1 MSKLKNYL
9 PTVLKGSA
17 VLGTV
22 AAAAYFYRKDDTQK
36 QHSILRNFP
45 LIGRIRYM
53 TEQIGPELRQYL
65 FENNNEGTP
74 FSRKEFEDVVKA
86 GKYKERLIG
95 FGSERDFN
103 EAGYYI
109 RNSMFPNL
117 REELRIDNS
126 QKINTKVYEV
136 DEEGL
141 LSRKEKREDRQIEPY
156 FLRDEDAVIIGG
168 DTCRNPFKLKGL
180 VGQSAMSY
188 GALGENAITALS
200 RGLGLAG
207 GTWMNTGE
215 GGLSKYHLCGNPDIM
230 MQIGPGL
237 FGVRTPGGEF
247 SWEEFKK
254 KSEIGQVKAF
264 EIKLAQGAKIRGGHI
279 EGQKVTEEI
288 AQIRLVEPGQTINSP
303 NRFYEFK
310 NFNELFEFVERMRDV
325 GGKPIGI
332 KIVVGDL
339 DALEEMTKTMR
350 DTGKGPDFITVDGG
364 EGGTGATYQELA
376 DAVGLPI
383 MSALPLVDEML
394 KKYGVRNRVKLIA
407 SGKLTSPDKVAV
419 ALAMGAD
426 LVNIARGFM
435 ISVGCIMAEIC
446 HTNHCPAGV
455 ATTDSKLQEG
465 LVIEEKQYR
474 VANYVISLR
483 EGLFNLAA
491 AAGIDTPTKFER
503 KHIVHKDEW
512 GRVSPVRDITL
523 TPEKVEK
530 LRNKEKV
537 EKLRNKEKVEK

>member
-9 PTVLKGSA
+9 PAVLKGSA

-141 LSRKEKREDRQIEPY
+141 LTRKEKREDRQIEPY

-215 GGLSKYHLCGNPDIM
+215 GGLSKYHLSGNPDIM

-254 KSEIGQVKAF
+254 KSEIEQVKAF

-512 GRVSPVRDITL
+512 GRVSPVRDITP

-537 EKLRNKEKVEK
+537 EK

>member
-1 MSKLKNYL
+1 MSKLTNYL

-141 LSRKEKREDRQIEPY
+141 LTRKEKWEDRQIEPY

-215 GGLSKYHLCGNPDIM
+215 GGLSKYHLSGNPDIM

-254 KSEIGQVKAF
+254 KSEIEQVKAF

-339 DALEEMTKTMR
+339 DALEEMMKTMR

-512 GRVSPVRDITL
+512 GTVSPVRDITP

-537 EKLRNKEKVEK
+537 EK

>member
-126 QKINTKVYEV
+126 KKINTKVYEV

-141 LSRKEKREDRQIEPY
+141 LTRKEKREDRQIEPY

-215 GGLSKYHLCGNPDIM
+215 GGLSKYHLSGNPDIM

-254 KSEIGQVKAF
+254 KSEIEQVKAF

-537 EKLRNKEKVEK
+537 EK

>member
-1 MSKLKNYL
+1 MSKLTNYL

-141 LSRKEKREDRQIEPY
+141 LTRKEKREDRQIEPY

-215 GGLSKYHLCGNPDIM
+215 GGLSKYHLSGNPDIM

-254 KSEIGQVKAF
+254 KSEIEQVKAF

-310 NFNELFEFVERMRDV
+310 DFNELFEFVERMRDV

-537 EKLRNKEKVEK
+537 EK

>member
-141 LSRKEKREDRQIEPY
+141 LTRKEKREDRQIEPY

-168 DTCRNPFKLKGL
+168 ETCRNPFKLKGL

-200 RGLGLAG
+200 RGLGLAR

-215 GGLSKYHLCGNPDIM
+215 GGLSKYHLSGNPDIM

-254 KSEIGQVKAF
+254 KSEIEQVKAF

-303 NRFYEFK
+303 NRFYEFR

-537 EKLRNKEKVEK
+537 EK

>member
-1 MSKLKNYL
+1 MSKLKKYL

-17 VLGTV
+17 VLGTA

-117 REELRIDNS
+117 REEMRIDNS

-141 LSRKEKREDRQIEPY
+141 FTRKEQREDRQIDPY

-215 GGLSKYHLCGNPDIM
+215 GGLSKYHLSGNPDIM

-254 KSEIGQVKAF
+254 KSEIEQVKAF

-310 NFNELFEFVERMRDV
+310 NFNELFDFVERMRDI

-394 KKYGVRNRVKLIA
+394 KKYGVRKRVKLIA

-537 EKLRNKEKVEK
+537 EK

>member
-95 FGSERDFN
+95 FGSERYFN

-141 LSRKEKREDRQIEPY
+141 LTRKEKREDRQIEPY

-168 DTCRNPFKLKGL
+168 ETCRNPFKLKGL

-188 GALGENAITALS
+188 GALGENAITAMS

-215 GGLSKYHLCGNPDIM
+215 GGLSKYHLSGNPDIM

-254 KSEIGQVKAF
+254 KSEIEQVKAF

-537 EKLRNKEKVEK
+537 EK

>member
-1 MSKLKNYL
+1 MSKMKKYL
-9 PTVLKGSA
+9 PAVLKGSA
-17 VLGTV
+17 VLGTA
-22 AAAAYFYRKDDTQK
+22 AAAAYLYRKDDTQK

-45 LIGRIRYM
+45 LLGRIRYM

-65 FENNNEGTP
+65 FQSNTEGTP
-74 FSRKEFEDVVKA
+74 FSRKEFQDVVKA

-103 EAGYYI
+103 EGGYYI
-109 RNSMFPNL
+109 RNSMFPKL
-117 REELRIDNS
+117 LEELRIDNS
-126 QKINTKVYEV
+126 QKINTKVYEI

-141 LSRKEKREDRQIEPY
+141 MSRKEHREDRQIDPY
-156 FLRDEDAVIIGG
+156 LLRDEDAVIIGEN
-168 DTCRNPFKLKGL
+168 TCREPFRLKGL

-188 GALGENAITALS
+188 GGLGENAITALS
-200 RGLGLAG
+200 KGLGLAG

-215 GGLSKYHLCGNPDIM
+215 GGLSPYHLAGNPNIM

-254 KSEIGQVKAF
+254 KSEIEQVKAF

-288 AQIRLVEPGQTINSP
+288 ASIRLVEPWKTINSP
-303 NRFYEFK
+303 NRFYEFSDYYG
-310 NFNELFEFVERMRDV
+310 LFDFVERMRDI
-325 GGKPIGI
+325 GGKPVGI
-332 KIVVGDL
+332 KIVVGDM
-339 DALEEMTKTMR
+339 DSLEEMAKIMKE
-350 DTGKGPDFITVDGG
+350 TGKGPDFISVDGG

-394 KKYGVRNRVKLIA
+394 KKYGVRDRVKIIA
-407 SGKLTSPDKVAV
+407 SGKLVTPDKIAV
-419 ALAMGAD
+419 ALALGAD
-426 LVNIARGFM
+426 LVQIARGFM
-435 ISVGCIMAEIC
+435 INVGCIMAGIC

-455 ATTDSKLQEG
+455 ATTDPKLQDG
-465 LVIEEKQYR
+465 LVVEEKQYR
-474 VANYVISLR
+474 VANYVVSLR

-491 AAGIDTPTKFER
+491 AAGLDTPTKFQR

-512 GRVSPVRDITL
+512 GRISSVADVTL
-523 TPEKVEK
+523 NPEKVTEI
-530 LRNKEKV
+530 REKEKV
-537 EKLRNKEKVEK
+537 AR

>member
-9 PTVLKGSA
+9 PTLLKGSA

-215 GGLSKYHLCGNPDIM
+215 GGLSKYHLSGNPDIM

-537 EKLRNKEKVEK
+537 EK

>member
-141 LSRKEKREDRQIEPY
+141 LTRKEKREDRQIEPY

-215 GGLSKYHLCGNPDIM
+215 GGLSKYHLSGNPDIM

-254 KSEIGQVKAF
+254 KSEIEQVKAF

-537 EKLRNKEKVEK
+537 EN

>member
-9 PTVLKGSA
+9 PTVLKVSA

-141 LSRKEKREDRQIEPY
+141 LTRKEKREDRQIEPY

-215 GGLSKYHLCGNPDIM
+215 GGLSKYHLSGNPDIM

-254 KSEIGQVKAF
+254 KSEIEQVKAF

-446 HTNHCPAGV
+446 HTNHCPAGL

-537 EKLRNKEKVEK
+537 EK

>member
-141 LSRKEKREDRQIEPY
+141 LTRKEKREDRQIEPY

-215 GGLSKYHLCGNPDIM
+215 GGLSKYHLSGNPDIM

-254 KSEIGQVKAF
+254 KSEIEQVKAF
-264 EIKLAQGAKIRGGHI
+264 ELKLAQGAKIRGGHI

-537 EKLRNKEKVEK
+537 EK

>member
-1 MSKLKNYL
+1 MSKLKHYL

-141 LSRKEKREDRQIEPY
+141 LTRKEKREDRQIEPY

-215 GGLSKYHLCGNPDIM
+215 GGLSKYHLSGNPDII

-237 FGVRTPGGEF
+237 FGVRTAGGAF
-247 SWEEFKK
+247 SWEEFKQ
-254 KSEIGQVKAF
+254 KSEIEQVKAF

-455 ATTDSKLQEG
+455 ATTDSKLQDG

-537 EKLRNKEKVEK
+537 EK

>member
-126 QKINTKVYEV
+126 QKVNTKVYEV

-141 LSRKEKREDRQIEPY
+141 LTRKEKREDRQIEPY

-215 GGLSKYHLCGNPDIM
+215 GGLSKYHLSGNPDIM

-254 KSEIGQVKAF
+254 KSEIEQVKAF
-264 EIKLAQGAKIRGGHI
+264 ELKLAQGAKIRGGHI

-339 DALEEMTKTMR
+339 DALEDMTKTMR

-537 EKLRNKEKVEK
+537 EK

>member
-1 MSKLKNYL
+1 MSKLTNYL

-141 LSRKEKREDRQIEPY
+141 LTRKEKWEDRQIEPY

-215 GGLSKYHLCGNPDIM
+215 GGLSKYHLSGNPDIM

-254 KSEIGQVKAF
+254 KSEIEQVKAF

-310 NFNELFEFVERMRDV
+310 NFNELFEFVERMREV

-339 DALEEMTKTMR
+339 DALEEMMKTMR

-512 GRVSPVRDITL
+512 GRVSPVRDITP

-537 EKLRNKEKVEK
+537 EK

>member
-141 LSRKEKREDRQIEPY
+141 LTRKEKREDRQIEPY

-215 GGLSKYHLCGNPDIM
+215 GGLSKYHLSGNPDIM

-254 KSEIGQVKAF
+254 KSEIEQVKAF

-491 AAGIDTPTKFER
+491 AAGIDTPTKFDR

-537 EKLRNKEKVEK
+537 EK

>member
-141 LSRKEKREDRQIEPY
+141 LTRKEKREDRQIEPY

-168 DTCRNPFKLKGL
+168 ETCRNPFKLKGL

-215 GGLSKYHLCGNPDIM
+215 GGLSKYHLSGNPDIM

-254 KSEIGQVKAF
+254 KSEIEQVKAF

-288 AQIRLVEPGQTINSP
+288 AQIRMVEPGQTINSP

-537 EKLRNKEKVEK
+537 EK

>member
-141 LSRKEKREDRQIEPY
+141 LTRKEKREDRQIEPY

-168 DTCRNPFKLKGL
+168 ETCRNPFKLKGL

-215 GGLSKYHLCGNPDIM
+215 GGLSKYHLSGNPDIM

-254 KSEIGQVKAF
+254 KSEIEQVKAF

-537 EKLRNKEKVEK
+537 EN

>member
-1 MSKLKNYL
+1 
-9 PTVLKGSA
+9 
-17 VLGTV
+17 
-22 AAAAYFYRKDDTQK
+22 
-36 QHSILRNFP
+36 
-45 LIGRIRYM
+45 
-53 TEQIGPELRQYL
+53 
-65 FENNNEGTP
+65 
-74 FSRKEFEDVVKA
+74 
-86 GKYKERLIG
+86 
-95 FGSERDFN
+95 
-103 EAGYYI
+103 
-109 RNSMFPNL
+109 
-117 REELRIDNS
+117 
-126 QKINTKVYEV
+126 
-136 DEEGL
+136 
-141 LSRKEKREDRQIEPY
+141 
-156 FLRDEDAVIIGG
+156 
-168 DTCRNPFKLKGL
+168 
-180 VGQSAMSY
+180 
-188 GALGENAITALS
+188 
-200 RGLGLAG
+200 
-207 GTWMNTGE
+207 MNTGE
-215 GGLSKYHLCGNPDIM
+215 GGLSKYHLSGNPDIM

-254 KSEIGQVKAF
+254 KSEIEQVKAF

-446 HTNHCPAGV
+446 
-455 ATTDSKLQEG
+455 
-465 LVIEEKQYR
+465 
-474 VANYVISLR
+474 
-483 EGLFNLAA
+483 
-491 AAGIDTPTKFER
+491 
-503 KHIVHKDEW
+503 
-512 GRVSPVRDITL
+512 
-523 TPEKVEK
+523 
-530 LRNKEKV
+530 
-537 EKLRNKEKVEK
+537 

>member
-141 LSRKEKREDRQIEPY
+141 LTRKEKREDRQIEPY

-215 GGLSKYHLCGNPDIM
+215 GGLSKYHLSGNPDIM

-254 KSEIGQVKAF
+254 KSEIEQVKAF

-383 MSALPLVDEML
+383 MSALPLADEML

-474 VANYVISLR
+474 VTNYVISLR

-537 EKLRNKEKVEK
+537 EK

>member
-141 LSRKEKREDRQIEPY
+141 LTRKEKREDRQIEPY

-188 GALGENAITALS
+188 GALGENAISALS

-215 GGLSKYHLCGNPDIM
+215 GGLSKYHLSGNPDII

-254 KSEIGQVKAF
+254 KSEIEQVKAF

-455 ATTDSKLQEG
+455 ATTDPKLQEG

-537 EKLRNKEKVEK
+537 EK

>member
-9 PTVLKGSA
+9 PAVLKGSA

-141 LSRKEKREDRQIEPY
+141 LTRKEKREDRQIEPY

-215 GGLSKYHLCGNPDIM
+215 GGLSKYHLSGNLDIM

-254 KSEIGQVKAF
+254 KSEIEQVKAF

-310 NFNELFEFVERMRDV
+310 NFNELFEFVERMRGV

-537 EKLRNKEKVEK
+537 EK

>member
-141 LSRKEKREDRQIEPY
+141 LTRKEKWEDRQIEPY

-215 GGLSKYHLCGNPDIM
+215 GGLSKYHLSGNPDIM

-254 KSEIGQVKAF
+254 KSEIEQVKAF

-512 GRVSPVRDITL
+512 GRVSTVRDITL

-537 EKLRNKEKVEK
+537 EK

>member
-141 LSRKEKREDRQIEPY
+141 LTRKEKREDRQIEPY

-215 GGLSKYHLCGNPDIM
+215 GGLSKYHLSGNPDIM

-254 KSEIGQVKAF
+254 KSEIRQVKAF

-503 KHIVHKDEW
+503 KHIVYKDEW

-537 EKLRNKEKVEK
+537 KK

>member
-1 MSKLKNYL
+1 MSKLTNYL

-141 LSRKEKREDRQIEPY
+141 LTRKEKWEDRQIEPY

-215 GGLSKYHLCGNPDIM
+215 GGLSKYHLSGNPDIM

-247 SWEEFKK
+247 SWGEFKK
-254 KSEIGQVKAF
+254 KSEIEQVKAF

-310 NFNELFEFVERMRDV
+310 NFNELFEFVERMREV

-512 GRVSPVRDITL
+512 GRVSPVRDITP

-537 EKLRNKEKVEK
+537 EK

>member
-141 LSRKEKREDRQIEPY
+141 LTRKEKREDRQIEPY

-215 GGLSKYHLCGNPDIM
+215 GGLSKYHLSGNPDIM

-383 MSALPLVDEML
+383 ISALPLVDEML

-537 EKLRNKEKVEK
+537 EK

>member
-1 MSKLKNYL
+1 MSKLTNYL

-141 LSRKEKREDRQIEPY
+141 LTRKEKWEDRQIEPY

-215 GGLSKYHLCGNPDIM
+215 GGLSKYHLSGNPDIM

-254 KSEIGQVKAF
+254 KSEIEQVKAF

-339 DALEEMTKTMR
+339 DALEEMMKTMR

-512 GRVSPVRDITL
+512 GRVSPVRDITP

-537 EKLRNKEKVEK
+537 EK

>member
-1 MSKLKNYL
+1 MSKLKKYL

-17 VLGTV
+17 VLGTAV
-22 AAAAYFYRKDDTQK
+22 AAAYFYRKDDTQK

-109 RNSMFPNL
+109 RNSMFPKL

-136 DEEGL
+136 VEEGL
-141 LSRKEKREDRQIEPY
+141 LTRKENREDRQIEPY
-156 FLRDEDAVIIGG
+156 YLRDEDAVIIGG
-168 DTCRNPFKLKGL
+168 DTCQNPFKLKGL
-180 VGQSAMSY
+180 IGQSAMSY

-200 RGLGLAG
+200 GGLGLAG

-215 GGLSKYHLCGNPDIM
+215 GGLSKYHLSGNPDII

-254 KSEIGQVKAF
+254 KSEIEQVKAF

-288 AQIRLVEPGQTINSP
+288 AQIRLVEPGRTINSP

-339 DALEEMTKTMR
+339 DALEEMAKTMR
-350 DTGKGPDFITVDGG
+350 DTSKGPDFITVDGG

-394 KKYGVRNRVKLIA
+394 KKYDVRNRVKLIA

-537 EKLRNKEKVEK
+537 EK

>member
-141 LSRKEKREDRQIEPY
+141 LTRKEKREDRQIEPY

-215 GGLSKYHLCGNPDIM
+215 GGLSKYHLSGNPDIM

-254 KSEIGQVKAF
+254 KSEIEQVKAF

-303 NRFYEFK
+303 NRFYEFR
-310 NFNELFEFVERMRDV
+310 NFNELFEFVERIRDV

-383 MSALPLVDEML
+383 MSALPLADEML

-537 EKLRNKEKVEK
+537 EK

>member
-141 LSRKEKREDRQIEPY
+141 LTRKEKREDRQIEPY

-215 GGLSKYHLCGNPDIM
+215 GGLSKYHLSGNPDIM

-254 KSEIGQVKAF
+254 KSEIQQVKAF

-537 EKLRNKEKVEK
+537 EK

>member
-141 LSRKEKREDRQIEPY
+141 LTRKEKREDRQIEPY

-188 GALGENAITALS
+188 GALGESAITALS

-215 GGLSKYHLCGNPDIM
+215 GGLSKYHLSGNPDIM

-254 KSEIGQVKAF
+254 KSEIEQVKAF

-537 EKLRNKEKVEK
+537 EK

>member
-141 LSRKEKREDRQIEPY
+141 LTRKEKREDRQIEPY

-215 GGLSKYHLCGNPDIM
+215 GGLSKYHLSGNPDIM

-254 KSEIGQVKAF
+254 KSEIEQVKAF

-530 LRNKEKV
+530 LRKKEKV
-537 EKLRNKEKVEK
+537 EK